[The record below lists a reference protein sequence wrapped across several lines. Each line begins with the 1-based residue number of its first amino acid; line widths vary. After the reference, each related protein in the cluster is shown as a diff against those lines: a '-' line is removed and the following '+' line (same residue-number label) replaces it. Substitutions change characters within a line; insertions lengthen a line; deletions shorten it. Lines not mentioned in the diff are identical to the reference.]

1 MLADLDLLKSHM
13 EPSDQEERSV
23 AEDFRRQL
31 QERLPTGPA
40 DRSKED
46 ALRRIDK
53 SVDLLTE
60 INTVSWGRESSNPSM
75 VEQLRKELESIPLM
89 SPRDEPFT
97 HAIMKTLCENVE
109 SACRT
114 LGIPLRSG
122 VAYGSS
128 PTLAVDAAHYR
139 VHFTDASV
147 ITLSAGFIS
156 FCSHISKMFS
166 LSLEHEQHEKT
177 FSVCFKPNRVFAKIG
192 SDPALK
198 YYWTEIIGAYAFGSG
213 PLIVKQRLVPSP
225 ASITR
230 VQLLQG
236 MELFSVAHEYAHHIG
251 SHGDGVATAEDSN
264 AKREEYEADSLALTL
279 SRYIGANEQPQNLY
293 AMSGASAVLLLKCH
307 ECVRRARQILRTG
320 SETIQSSRTHPNSSD
335 RIAAFDAFDEH
346 LPKSE
351 REMFKQ
357 TREDFEDIIDAVW
370 AKLRPWYVEM
380 HNHGLRPAEDSS
392 VDSWLPT

>member
-1 MLADLDLLKSHM
+1 M
-13 EPSDQEERSV
+13 EDSNKEEERSA

-31 QERLPTGPA
+31 QQRLPAGPA

-46 ALRRIDK
+46 VLRWVDE

-60 INTVSWGRESSNPSM
+60 ISSISWGPETSDSTLVDRLRE
-75 VEQLRKELESIPLM
+75 ELEGIPLIN
-89 SPRDEPFT
+89 PRDEPFT
-97 HAIMKTLCENVE
+97 HAIMKTLCEEVE
-109 SACRT
+109 TACGA
-114 LGIPLRSG
+114 LGIPLHSG

-128 PTLAVDAAHYR
+128 PTLDVDAARYA

-166 LSLEHEQHEKT
+166 LSLLHEPQGKM
-177 FSVCFKPNRVFAKIG
+177 FSVCFKPSRVFAKIG

-213 PLIVKQRLVPSP
+213 PLIVKQQLVPSP

-230 VQLLQG
+230 VHLLRA

-251 SHGDGVATAEDSN
+251 RHGKRDITGVGEDPIG
-264 AKREEYEADSLALTL
+264 KREEYEADLFALAL
-279 SRYIGANEQPQNLY
+279 SRYIGTNEQPQNLY
-293 AMSGASAVLLLKCH
+293 AMSGAGAVLLLKCL
-307 ECVRRARQILRTG
+307 ECVRGARQILRTG
-320 SETIQSSRTHPNSSD
+320 KEATQSSRTHPNASD
-335 RIAAFDAFDEH
+335 RIAAFDTLDAP

-351 REMFKQ
+351 KEIFKQ
-357 TREDFEDIIDAVW
+357 IRADFAAVTDAVW
-370 AKLRPWYVEM
+370 AKLSPWYVEM
-380 HNHGLRPAEDSS
+380 YNHGLRPDEDSS
-392 VDSWLPT
+392 VDSWLFN